1 MYFAF
6 RGVKATLW
14 EGGTR
19 GAGFVWS
26 PLLQKRRYVSNH
38 MMHVTDF
45 LPTLLSVAGLDFLQT
60 INEFIARKT
69 TDNLENHHFGP
80 K

>member
-1 MYFAF
+1 M
-6 RGVKATLW
+6 
-14 EGGTR
+14 
-19 GAGFVWS
+19 
-26 PLLQKRRYVSNH
+26 SNH

-45 LPTLLSVAGLDFLQT
+45 LPTLLSVSGLDFLQT

-69 TDNLENHHFGP
+69 TENLENHHFGP